1 HGANPVLVERT
12 GKGMH
17 AASIALKEAYGKE
30 PYFTREGGSI
40 PVCIIF
46 DTILK
51 APTVLMGFG
60 LQDENAHSPDEHFD
74 LQNFSLGMKA
84 ASLFYVNMG
93 E

>member
-1 HGANPVLVERT
+1 MN
-12 GKGMH
+12 
-17 AASIALKEAYGKE
+17 AAKKALQEAYGRE

-40 PVCIIF
+40 PVCLLF

-60 LQDENAHSPDEHFD
+60 LQDENAHSPDEHFSLD
-74 LQNFSLGMKA
+74 NFRIGMYA
-84 ASLFYVNMG
+84 SSLFYNYLA